1 MWFRLGIVPPVPLM
15 LAHLYDISTT
25 PTCNVNLN
33 LPTSPPPLSHSLLL
47 HGPANSR
54 SRTTHRERYPRSPIS
69 SDETVKWRQGL
80 LTACQKDPER
90 VQYNDD
96 ESNPRHPPMG
106 LAASVVMECPK
117 KLLTI
122 DTDRQCH
129 YLGPCATS
137 FDKAF
142 SYIHASSVHDEICI
156 HISEQ
161 SIESAHMCPL
171 EKG

>member
-33 LPTSPPPLSHSLLL
+33 LPTSPPPLSHSLLP
-47 HGPANSR
+47 HGPANPR
-54 SRTTHRERYPRSPIS
+54 LRTTHRERYPRSPIS

-106 LAASVVMECPK
+106 LAASFVMKCQK
-117 KLLTI
+117 TAYY
-122 DTDRQCH
+122 RH
-129 YLGPCATS
+129 
-137 FDKAF
+137 
-142 SYIHASSVHDEICI
+142 
-156 HISEQ
+156 
-161 SIESAHMCPL
+161 
-171 EKG
+171 